1 MNRETFSAPESVQL
15 GPRGF
20 EVGAVLIESIRLPD
34 GLVRAI
40 EQELEADQ
48 QAQTVVAE
56 GLTPTVPRA
65 QGANTRRNHS
75 MTLETADDGTRLSEE
90 VWLYVDLESSAH
102 AAIRVAVE
110 ACLRRRA
117 PLRLV
122 AVADVE
128 EEPTEAP
135 ALRARLGA
143 ILREELRDRL
153 AELAVFAGRRLG
165 SDRVAVDLLDGEVGW
180 HTLVGHAAAL
190 GPALVVAA
198 TDAAFEED
206 PLGSTC
212 RHLTRK
218 CTAPLWCV
226 PTRTRPRTNRVLV
239 AVDAAVVDE
248 RVNSATR
255 NLLLHVAALFDEGT
269 ELHVVHAWHVR
280 PIPNIESHFGANV
293 TAPLMQARRDEARDA
308 VEAAVKQTL
317 GARGVVVHCLQGE
330 AGVVVPALA
339 DHLDVDVVAFGNT
352 ARHRL
357 PGFLIGHTAETL
369 LGRLR
374 CGIVVVK
381 SPGFASPVPPR
392 IASRLDSAREEPD
405 VPA

>member
-1 MNRETFSAPESVQL
+1 
-15 GPRGF
+15 
-20 EVGAVLIESIRLPD
+20 
-34 GLVRAI
+34 
-40 EQELEADQ
+40 
-48 QAQTVVAE
+48 
-56 GLTPTVPRA
+56 
-65 QGANTRRNHS
+65 
-75 MTLETADDGTRLSEE
+75 MTQDTADHGARLLEE
-90 VWLYVDLESSAH
+90 VWLYVDLDSSAH
-102 AAIRVAVE
+102 AAMRVAVE
-110 ACLRRRA
+110 VCLRRRS

-122 AVADVE
+122 AVAGVE
-128 EEPTEAP
+128 EDPAEAP

-143 ILREELRDRL
+143 ILRDELRDRL
-153 AELAVFAGRRLG
+153 GELAAFAGRRLG
-165 SDRVAVDLLDGEVGW
+165 SAMVEVDLLDGEVGW

-198 TDAAFEED
+198 TDAPFEED

-226 PTRTRPRTNRVLV
+226 PTKTRSRTNRVLV
-239 AVDAAVVDE
+239 AVDAAVNDE

-255 NLLLHVAALFDEGT
+255 NLLLHVAALFDEST

-293 TAPLMQARRDEARDA
+293 TAPLMQARRDEARSA
-308 VEAAVKQTL
+308 VETVVSQTL
-317 GARGVVVHCLQGE
+317 GPRQVVVHCLQGE

-339 DHLDVDVVAFGNT
+339 DHLGVDVVAFGNT

-357 PGFLIGHTAETL
+357 PGFLIGHTAETF
-369 LGRLR
+369 LGRLK

-392 IASRLDSAREEPD
+392 MASRLDLAHEEPE
-405 VPA
+405 VPR

>member
-1 MNRETFSAPESVQL
+1 MTQES
-15 GPRGF
+15 
-20 EVGAVLIESIRLPD
+20 
-34 GLVRAI
+34 
-40 EQELEADQ
+40 
-48 QAQTVVAE
+48 
-56 GLTPTVPRA
+56 
-65 QGANTRRNHS
+65 
-75 MTLETADDGTRLSEE
+75 ADDGTRRSAE

-102 AAIRVAVE
+102 AAMRVAIE
-110 ACLRRRA
+110 TCLRRRI

-122 AVADVE
+122 AVAGVE
-128 EEPTEAP
+128 DDPTEAP

-153 AELAVFAGRRLG
+153 AELAAFAGRRLG
-165 SDRVAVDLLDGEVGW
+165 SAMVEVDLLDGEVGW

-190 GPALVVAA
+190 GPALVVAG
-198 TDAAFEED
+198 TDAPFEED

-226 PTRTRPRTNRVLV
+226 PTRARARTHRVLV
-239 AVDAAVVDE
+239 AVDAALVDE
-248 RVNSATR
+248 RVNAATR
-255 NLLLHVAALFDEGT
+255 NLLSQVVALFDQGT
-269 ELHVVHAWHVR
+269 EVHVVHAWHVR

-293 TAPLMQARRDEARDA
+293 TAPLMQARRDEARSA
-308 VEAAVKQTL
+308 VETVVRQTL
-317 GARGVVVHCLQGE
+317 GAREVVVHCLQGE

-381 SPGFASPVPPR
+381 SPGFSSPVPPR
-392 IASRLDSAREEPD
+392 IASRLDLAHEEPE
-405 VPA
+405 VPL